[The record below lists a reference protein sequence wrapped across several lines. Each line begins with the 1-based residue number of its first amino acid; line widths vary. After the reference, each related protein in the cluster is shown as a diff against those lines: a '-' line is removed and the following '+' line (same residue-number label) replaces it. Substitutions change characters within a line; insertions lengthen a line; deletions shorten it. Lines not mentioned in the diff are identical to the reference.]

1 MFIDEQHM
9 RLVHISLRYEH
20 LDELDGVLTKHRV
33 VDYVRHPRRE
43 GAGAGAANTAP
54 GSPERL
60 AVVEALV
67 HWSVIEP
74 LLMSLRRFR
83 AEKGTLRAA
92 ILPIEA
98 AI

>member
-20 LDELDGVLTKHRV
+20 LDELDGLLTKHRV
-33 VDYVRHPRRE
+33 DIVRHPRRE
-43 GAGAGAANTAP
+43 GPGAGAANTAP
-54 GSPERL
+54 GPPERL

-67 HWSVIEP
+67 HWSLIEP
-74 LLMSLRRFR
+74 LLFALRRFR